1 MAVDYLYLTKKT
13 GGGFSHA
20 EICKFPRLKC
30 FLLRKILQ
38 IVQILVSAEGLLV
51 DLKMP

>member
-1 MAVDYLYLTKKT
+1 MAINYLYLTKKT
-13 GGGFSHA
+13 GRKFSHA
-20 EICKFPRLKC
+20 EISQFLRLKC